1 MKRWRTLLVLV
12 FALTT
17 GALASTGAG
26 TLSCLSPVSGVTW
39 LRWEQGQQR
48 LDLWC
53 QSVGPPV
60 FTSAPERAGEISRL
74 QVVSWNVHVGGADV
88 DKLMAEGLG
97 SSSGKEKGLVVLLQ
111 EVFRAGADVP
121 ESYPRELRVPSAVRP
136 RRPTLDIVGI
146 ANRYGMSVAY
156 VPSMRNGSA
165 TTLEKREDRGNAIL
179 STEPLSDVRAIE
191 LPFGK
196 QRRVAIAATVTP
208 RGGALGPM
216 RVITAHF
223 DTSGARVSQA
233 EALGER
239 IVTLGGTQL
248 IVSGD
253 FNARRGFKDG
263 TVAAISRRVQL
274 ESCGT
279 HRTNRWPLRLDVL
292 LFFVVGRLDFMFST
306 LDSGVPRTCQTLSH
320 AYRFR
325 SPACAPGSGRG
336 VAVASYTSRVLIP
349 APAATCGAERSG
361 RTINVSTNPTAS
373 RPASTCSGVS

>member
-1 MKRWRTLLVLV
+1 MKRWRTLPVLV

-88 DKLMAEGLG
+88 EKLMAEGLG
-97 SSSGKEKGLVVLLQ
+97 SSSGEEKGLVVLLQ
-111 EVFRAGADVP
+111 EAFRAGADVP
-121 ESYPRELRVPSAVRP
+121 ESYPRELRVPSAIRP
-136 RRPTLDIVGI
+136 RRPTLDVVGL
-146 ANRYGMSVAY
+146 ANRSGMSVAY

-165 TTLEKREDRGNAIL
+165 TRLEEREDRGNAIL

-223 DTSGARVSQA
+223 DTSGVRVPQA

-239 IVTLGGTQL
+239 IVTLGGMQM

-279 HRTNRWPLRLDVL
+279 RRTNRWPLRLDVL

-306 LDSGVPRTCQTLSH
+306 FDSGVPRTCRTLSH
-320 AYRFR
+320 AYD
-325 SPACAPGSGRG
+325 SDHLPVLLDLG
-336 VAVASYTSRVLIP
+336 V
-349 APAATCGAERSG
+349 E
-361 RTINVSTNPTAS
+361 
-373 RPASTCSGVS
+373 